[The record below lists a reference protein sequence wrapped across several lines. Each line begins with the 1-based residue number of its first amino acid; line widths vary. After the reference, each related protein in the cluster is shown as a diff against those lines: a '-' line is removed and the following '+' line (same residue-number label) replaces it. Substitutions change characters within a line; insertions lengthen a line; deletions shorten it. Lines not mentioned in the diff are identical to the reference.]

1 MAAESDLE
9 RKIREFAEFSGCY
22 TRKFTSAHVGVP
34 DRIITKNGLTLF
46 LEIKAPGE
54 RPTAMQ
60 RDEIN
65 LINAV
70 GGFATWVDEYE
81 GALAVIECLLASR
94 ADWLKDE
101 CDTRNFWMSKPR

>member
-1 MAAESDLE
+1 MPAESDLE

-46 LEIKAPGE
+46 LEIKAPGK

-60 RDEIN
+60 MDEIN
-65 LINAV
+65 LISSV

-81 GALAVIECLLASR
+81 GAVTFIECLIAGRS
-94 ADWLKDE
+94 DWLKEE
-101 CDTRNFWMSKPR
+101 CESRNFWMDKPR